1 MEEKEG
7 TAILRKDGYS
17 GKEMFGQ
24 FLNTGY
30 GQDFVTIAVLSYN

>member
-7 TAILRKDGYS
+7 TAGLRKEGYS

-30 GQDFVTIAVLSYN
+30 GQDIIAITVLSYN